1 LPTLL
6 AATMMLAGMD
16 ARAQCPVT
24 ELTSGLEFP
33 TGITHSNQ
41 NNLIVGESGT
51 TANTGRI
58 SLIDPDG
65 NRRTLLDGLPSGIAD
80 VGDPSGPSGVYL
92 RGRTLYVT
100 IGVGDVVVPGEV
112 PGTVVPN
119 PSGPS
124 SPILSSVLAIHFSA
138 QAEKIT
144 EGFTLSLD
152 DQQALADGETVK
164 LSNGGGD
171 KATVEL
177 VADFPDFIPH
187 PVRPGV
193 QQSNPFD
200 LVVVGNHAYVTDG
213 SRNVVWKV
221 DVNSGALSVLVEFPV
236 IPNPLPPPPPI
247 PVLEAVP
254 TGIRYS
260 DGRLLVALFRGAP
273 FPPGESD
280 VEQVDPVTGSHSSFI
295 GGLKTAIDVL
305 PIQDGD
311 DTDWLVLQHA
321 SVGPFFGSPGLL
333 LRFETPDSPPTVV
346 AGGTVDSTFCLTRP
360 TSMTLDEK
368 TGTLYVTE
376 LGGRIVAIPIGP

>member
-1 LPTLL
+1 
-6 AATMMLAGMD
+6 MLVSGE
-16 ARAQCPVT
+16 ARAQCPLT

-65 NRRTLLDGLPSGIAD
+65 SRRTLLDGLPSGIAD

-295 GGLKTAIDVL
+295 DGLKTAIDVL
-305 PIQDGD
+305 PIRDGA

-321 SVGPFFGSPGLL
+321 SAGPFFGSPGVL
-333 LRFETPDSPPTVV
+333 LRFETPDGAPTVI
-346 AGGTVDSTFCLTRP
+346 AGGTVDSTFCLNRP
-360 TSMTLDEK
+360 TSMTLDQK
-368 TGTLYVTE
+368 TSTLYVTE
-376 LGGRIVAIPIGP
+376 LAGRIVAIPIGP